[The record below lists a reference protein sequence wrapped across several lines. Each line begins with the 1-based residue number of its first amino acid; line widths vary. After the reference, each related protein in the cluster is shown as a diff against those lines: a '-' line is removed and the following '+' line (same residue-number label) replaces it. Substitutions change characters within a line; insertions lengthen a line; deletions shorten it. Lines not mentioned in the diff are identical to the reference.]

1 MLYSPEKVILGG
13 GVMHQEGLLEQVR
26 KKVVDMLAGYVHHP
40 MIEEHID
47 SYIVHPALKDDAGI
61 LGAVYLGMRA
71 YQKEQ

>member
-1 MLYSPEKVILGG
+1 
-13 GVMHQEGLLEQVR
+13 
-26 KKVVDMLAGYVHHP
+26 MLAGYVHHP
-40 MIEEHID
+40 MIEKHID